1 MMDLRGTLRK
11 RSGGGRESEAAD
23 KVRAGFLEA

>member
-1 MMDLRGTLRK
+1 MMDLRGTLR

-23 KVRAGFLEA
+23 QVGEGFLEA